1 MKKLLF
7 IHHSSIIG
15 GAGISGLNV
24 LKSLDATKFSVK
36 VYLPF
41 QEDNS
46 IAALYDSNGFET
58 IQAKNSPIIFSH
70 FSGGEKSVISP
81 FFWKN
86 IYELTKDRSKI
97 KQLLINEEPD
107 VVVLNSM
114 TLFWIAPLAK
124 KRNIRVLLFFRETYG
139 IGFLGLRNAI
149 IRLYLRH
156 YIDKISFISDYE
168 NALTPKEEQYKNTI
182 YNAIDGS
189 KFSDLNKLQCRND
202 LNLNQDEF
210 HILYVGGLI
219 SYKGPLILLQAL
231 KELAIYNNI
240 HLLFLGFSEDQLA
253 NHASKLSFFKKV
265 RSILGLDYRK
275 KCLDFIENNN
285 LRDKI
290 SFISH
295 VSDTS
300 KFFKASDCVAIPM
313 TRPHQARPIFEAG
326 FAKTPVVVSDF
337 KQIRSLYDD
346 DSVYFFETQNAQS
359 LFKSIED
366 VYLDRVKA
374 ENKVNNNYKITVERH
389 SLDKFSN
396 EIKLFF
402 KSEE

>member
-1 MKKLLF
+1 MF
-7 IHHSSIIG
+7 IHHNSSIG

-24 LKSLDATKFSVK
+24 LKSLDTTKFSVK

-41 QEDNS
+41 QEENS
-46 IAALYDSNGFET
+46 IAEQYKTNDFET
-58 IQAKNSPIIFSH
+58 IQTINSPIIFSH

-86 IYELTKDRSKI
+86 IYELIRDRSKI

-149 IRLYLRH
+149 IRLYLKH

-202 LNLNQDEF
+202 LNLNQDDF
-210 HILYVGGLI
+210 YILYVGGLI
-219 SYKGPLILLQAL
+219 SYKGPLVLLKAL
-231 KELAIYNNI
+231 KELAIYKNI
-240 HLLFLGFSEDQLA
+240 HLLFLGFSEDQLT

-275 KCLDFIENNN
+275 KCLDFIHSNN
-285 LRDKI
+285 LRDRI
-290 SFISH
+290 SFLPHI
-295 VSDTS
+295 SDTS
-300 KFFKASDCVAIPM
+300 KLFKASDCVAIPM

-337 KQIRSLYDD
+337 KQIRSLYDE
-346 DSVYFFETQNAQS
+346 DSVYFFEPENPQS
-359 LFKSIED
+359 LSQAIEE
-366 VYLDRVKA
+366 VYLERDKSQI
-374 ENKVNNNYKITVERH
+374 KVNNNYNITVERH

-396 EIKLFF
+396 EIRLFF